1 MTMLVDAC
9 VGNSTGV
16 GAASGIGLIISQA
29 LCDWACQH
37 IPAYALQ
44 VGKGMPLC
52 SCRNLCRSQLIIWH
66 CTVGHTGGLWMGP
79 GFVLVPF
86 RCALW
91 SPNACLVLASLSWV
105 HDTVVLLTLACP
117 IVCAT
122 WTADVVY
129 HRQQMLS
136 IPAKPACNC
145 ISYTQSHSD
154 AQPCCC
160 SIPLKFGIYTPRHF
174 ATVYLQRCATM
185 LAGDQLAISSHGS
198 VLQIASGFQRRIQEG
213 STAGFQLQQM
223 LGLQE
228 MLPLRCMGY
237 LSETKLIGA
246 GFDGEVCVP
255 RDECVH
261 QVELGGMQSPCH
273 DVPGRIL

>member
-129 HRQQMLS
+129 HRQQMLFIIDS
-136 IPAKPACNC
+136 RCC
-145 ISYTQSHSD
+145 LSLQSQHATALATHNHIVMPSLAA
-154 AQPCCC
+154 AQ
-160 SIPLKFGIYTPRHF
+160 SL
-174 ATVYLQRCATM
+174 
-185 LAGDQLAISSHGS
+185 
-198 VLQIASGFQRRIQEG
+198 
-213 STAGFQLQQM
+213 
-223 LGLQE
+223 
-228 MLPLRCMGY
+228 
-237 LSETKLIGA
+237 
-246 GFDGEVCVP
+246 
-255 RDECVH
+255 
-261 QVELGGMQSPCH
+261 
-273 DVPGRIL
+273 